1 MKKATVTAK
10 HCYGIP
16 ILMHTFDF
24 SNNNAPVV
32 IYAPNGLMKTS
43 LAKSA
48 RDYSQGKNPRDEVF
62 PELTSSFSLEDEEGN
77 AVRPESVFVV
87 DSINEKYQLI
97 FKLHCNVKY
106 EIQVL
111 NAY

>member
-1 MKKATVTAK
+1 MKKVTVTAE

-16 ILMHTFDF
+16 MLVHTFDF

-48 RDYSQGKNPRDEVF
+48 RD
-62 PELTSSFSLEDEEGN
+62 
-77 AVRPESVFVV
+77 
-87 DSINEKYQLI
+87 
-97 FKLHCNVKY
+97 
-106 EIQVL
+106 
-111 NAY
+111 